1 VNSYLFYT
9 LLLSFFYLNLDMLR
23 LELLIRNQLTR
34 FCNLRLLPLFIF
46 LSKLLTNVLEIFTFQ
61 MDQHF
66 ALLPHFI
73 ILNTIN
79 NLLKDFLLRS
89 NLSHSHNLLNKQTR
103 ISYPKFL
110 IWFQNLSDLSK
121 NRKKKRNFYF

>member
-1 VNSYLFYT
+1 MNSYLFKT
-9 LLLSFFYLNLDMLR
+9 LLLSFFYVNLGMLR
-23 LELLIRNQLTR
+23 LELVIRNQLTR

-46 LSKLLTNVLEIFTFQ
+46 LSKLLTNVLEIFTFR
-61 MDQHF
+61 MDQYF

-73 ILNTIN
+73 ILNTIYN
-79 NLLKDFLLRS
+79 SLKDFLLRS

-110 IWFQNLSDLSK
+110 IWFRNLSDLLK
-121 NRKKKRNFYF
+121 NRKKKLNFYL